1 MKNVRRKVRKKHN
14 PVYKK
19 VTTVDT
25 LFKCEILQQT
35 QNKSQVLCSEYQSFA
50 KVTRHRSESISVK
63 QEGNYWSQTMHLGN
77 IKDESIDEFGLKEIY
92 SRFEPVG
99 TPAETQALK
108 MQHKALVLQMAKAK
122 NSDGVSSY
130 SCEPVLLGQNVRVEA
145 LCKGDNAYIF
155 GGIYFYNQLD
165 DYLICQN
172 PYLITLNTSR
182 HQVVEKLKSKISIA
196 ESVKW
201 YVGLPSLL
209 LLGFGSGAAEN
220 FVRGR

>member
-1 MKNVRRKVRKKHN
+1 MGVSSIAYYISSSERYRSNKLRAHENISIHEIDIAAFENGKSSEPNEYLIQGVIDGAEAIPLEECSRKVRKKHN

-63 QEGNYWSQTMHLGN
+63 QKGNYWSQTMHLGN

-99 TPAETQALK
+99 TPAETQAL
-108 MQHKALVLQMAKAK
+108 
-122 NSDGVSSY
+122 
-130 SCEPVLLGQNVRVEA
+130 
-145 LCKGDNAYIF
+145 NATQ
-155 GGIYFYNQLD
+155 GTCLANG
-165 DYLICQN
+165 
-172 PYLITLNTSR
+172 
-182 HQVVEKLKSKISIA
+182 KSK
-196 ESVKW
+196 K
-201 YVGLPSLL
+201 
-209 LLGFGSGAAEN
+209 
-220 FVRGR
+220 